1 MRDLVVALII
11 FGAVPFILSKPSIGV
26 LMWSWISY
34 MVPHRLAWSWMQ
46 HMPVAQVTGVAT
58 ILGALATKDRQK
70 LPMTP
75 LVVVWLVFVAYM
87 TLATV
92 FAQYPEA
99 AWPQWSKVMKVQF
112 FALLTIVLITNRERL
127 HQLLWVVTLS
137 IGFYGLKG
145 GLYTLQG
152 GTGLVWGPPGGYFAG
167 NNELALTLLVTMPL
181 MYFLLRQTPRLWIKV
196 GLAGTMTLSLIA
208 VIGTF
213 SRGAFVAAGCMGLFF
228 WWKSGHRILVGL
240 LGTLVVAG
248 ALSIAPTHWWERMG
262 TIQTY
267 EQDGSAMGRIAAWQ
281 VAIGVAS
288 NRPLGGG
295 FQCFTPEN
303 FRAYGPPGHRSLD
316 VHSIYFEVLG
326 ENGWGALALFVT
338 LGFLAWRTGSWII
351 RTAGNDPTLAWYRN
365 LAAMAQVSLIA
376 YASGGAFLG
385 LAYFDLPYTIIG
397 ALVISRLLL
406 ERDLAAR
413 AVEFGGSPEPA
424 GNPTD
429 RPAASAGVPQYAR
442 R

>member
-1 MRDLVVALII
+1 MRDLLVAII
-11 FGAVPFILSKPSIGV
+11 VFGAVPFILQRPAIGV
-26 LMWSWISY
+26 LMWSWIAY

-46 HMPVAQVTGVAT
+46 HMPVAQVTGIAT
-58 ILGALATKDRQK
+58 ILGALMTKDRQK

-75 LVVVWLVFVAYM
+75 LMVVWLSFIAYM
-87 TLATV
+87 TVATI

-99 AWPQWSKVMKVQF
+99 AWPQWSKVMKVQL

-127 HQLLWVVTLS
+127 HQLIWVVALS
-137 IGFYGLKG
+137 ISFFGVKG
-145 GLYTLQG
+145 GIYTLG
-152 GTGLVWGPPGGYFAG
+152 GGSGLVWGPPGGYFEG
-167 NNELALTLLVTMPL
+167 NNELALTLLITMPL
-181 MYFLLRQTPRLWIKV
+181 MYFLLRQSKQLWIKV
-196 GLAGTMTLSLIA
+196 GMFGAMTLSLIA

-228 WWKSGHRILVGL
+228 WWKSGHRILVGV
-240 LGTLVVAG
+240 LGTLIVAG
-248 ALSIAPTHWWERMG
+248 ALSIAPAHWWERMG

-267 EQDGSAMGRIAAWQ
+267 EQDGSAMGRLAAWQ
-281 VAIGVAS
+281 VAIGIATD
-288 NRPLGGG
+288 RPLGGG
-295 FQCFTPEN
+295 FQCFTPAN
-303 FRAYGPPGHRSLD
+303 FAAYGPPGHRVLD

-326 ENGWGALALFVT
+326 ENGWGALALFLT

-351 RTAGNDPTLAWYRN
+351 RNAGNDPTLAWYRS

-397 ALVISRLLL
+397 VLVICRLLL
-406 ERDLAAR
+406 ERELAER
-413 AVEFGGSPEPA
+413 ATDKVLTQGEA
-424 GNPTD
+424 GN
-429 RPAASAGVPQYAR
+429 VPDVTRGGHDLPEYAR